1 MNSTTYLQATYPQL
15 IYRTCSDQ
23 GQAAVPY
30 AIFQIANHPIT
41 ANNGYYVY
49 SNGTTLDGG
58 SVLNPITSNDGL
70 NDIITIDRTNAV
82 TTSGSGGQANTF
94 FFSAA
99 SWSAVLA
106 IAAGGTGGC
115 DGNLGWCGAPGQA
128 DGCNAS
134 SNSPSP
140 GTISIPNTLIEIV

>member
-1 MNSTTYLQATYPQL
+1 
-15 IYRTCSDQ
+15 
-23 GQAAVPY
+23 
-30 AIFQIANHPIT
+30 
-41 ANNGYYVY
+41 
-49 SNGTTLDGG
+49 G

-115 DGNLGWCGAPGQA
+115 GDNGAGSLGWCGAPGEP
-128 DGCNAS
+128 DGCNVNS
-134 SNSPSP
+134 GSPSTGP
-140 GTISIPNTLIEIV
+140 ISIPNTLIEIV

>member
-23 GQAAVPY
+23 SQTAVPY

-106 IAAGGTGGC
+106 IAAGGAGGC
-115 DGNLGWCGAPGQA
+115 DNQDLGWCGAPGA
-128 DGCNAS
+128 VSYTHLRAHE
-134 SNSPSP
+134 
-140 GTISIPNTLIEIV
+140 T